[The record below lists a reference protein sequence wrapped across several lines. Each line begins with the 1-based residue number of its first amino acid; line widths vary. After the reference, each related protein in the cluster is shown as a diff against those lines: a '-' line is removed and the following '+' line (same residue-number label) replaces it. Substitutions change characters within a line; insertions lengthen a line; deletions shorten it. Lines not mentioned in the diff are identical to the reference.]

1 MKAITIATIL
11 AVVSTP
17 ALARKADHPRHAKHR
32 HAHVVATDAQTPFG
46 SWPTAMSAGWNAQ
59 ARAPRVARNAA
70 PGQGTYSAMV
80 ARHAAANGVPASLV
94 HRVIMRESRYNPRA
108 VSKGNYGMMQIK
120 LGTARAM
127 GYTGTAAGLLDPE
140 TNMTYAVKYLAGAY
154 KVAGGSESGAVANY
168 ARGYYY
174 RPNAVACRPMR
185 RRHAGVCDA
194 ADCCHADVGTGAF
207 LAAHRTRQLR
217 ILRPDAIGP
226 PRGVLSAFVSNT
238 GGALRPL
245 SGGGGTPP
253 ALRRRSSMKNR
264 RRLRA
269 AGSVFQSQS
278 FSARRPPAAPPSAFP
293 SRPRGSSPPSAPSR
307 RRAPRSGARARATRR
322 TPRPAPRA

>member
-32 HAHVVATDAQTPFG
+32 HTHVVATDAQTPFA
-46 SWPTAMSAGWNAQ
+46 SWPTAMSPGWNAQ

-70 PGQGTYSAMV
+70 PGQGAYSAMV
-80 ARHAAANGVPASLV
+80 ARHAAANGVPASLA

-127 GYTGTAAGLLDPE
+127 GYTGSAAGLLDPE

-174 RPNAVACRPMR
+174 SAKR
-185 RRHAGVCDA
+185 RGVSPYEAPATQAFAMQPTVVMQTSAPVRSSRRAARASSEYFVRAPSDRHA
-194 ADCCHADVGTGAF
+194 
-207 LAAHRTRQLR
+207 
-217 ILRPDAIGP
+217 
-226 PRGVLSAFVSNT
+226 
-238 GGALRPL
+238 
-245 SGGGGTPP
+245 
-253 ALRRRSSMKNR
+253 
-264 RRLRA
+264 
-269 AGSVFQSQS
+269 VF
-278 FSARRPPAAPPSAFP
+278 
-293 SRPRGSSPPSAPSR
+293 
-307 RRAPRSGARARATRR
+307 
-322 TPRPAPRA
+322 